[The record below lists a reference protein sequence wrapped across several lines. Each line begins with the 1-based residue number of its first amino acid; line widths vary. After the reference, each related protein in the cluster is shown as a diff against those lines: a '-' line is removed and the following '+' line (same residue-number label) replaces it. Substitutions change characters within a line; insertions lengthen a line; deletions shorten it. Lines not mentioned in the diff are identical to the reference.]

1 MRKTL
6 QARWRRW
13 LLEAVIFIAL
23 LYALQLWMA
32 REMVSGNAPALVA
45 MDLDGQVVDLAAQ
58 NEPTLVYFWAT
69 WCPICKL
76 MDSDIA
82 AIAQDHRVITI
93 AMQSGSADE
102 IRQHLTERG
111 LQLTTLSDPDAQ
123 LARQWGVQAVPAA
136 FVVLP
141 NGAIFSKTR
150 GYSTEPGLRAR
161 LWWAKL
167 QTASNPSASPAPN

>member
-1 MRKTL
+1 MSARNKS
-6 QARWRRW
+6 RWRRW
-13 LLEAVIFIAL
+13 LLEALVFVAI
-23 LYALQLWMA
+23 LYGLQLWMA
-32 REMVSGNAPALVA
+32 REMISGNAPALVA
-45 MDLDGQVVDLAAQ
+45 MDLNERVVDLAVQ
-58 NEPTLVYFWAT
+58 KEPTLVYFWAT

-93 AMQSGSADE
+93 AMQSGGADE
-102 IRQHLTERG
+102 IRQHLAERG
-111 LQLTTLSDPDAQ
+111 LQLTTLSDPEGQ

-141 NGAIFSKTR
+141 NRAIFSKTR
-150 GYSTEPGLRAR
+150 GYSTEIGLRAR

-167 QTASNPSASPAPN
+167 QTASNPSVNPAPN